1 MKLGLLESIYN
12 ANILNVPIAHHASS
26 LVVVHTQDTAPV
38 SHQLTEVKL
47 LQALVVLWWGTT
59 WEGKVMTVDLLFFP
73 RSCEIFGLLF
83 CEGES
88 EALSRSLA
96 PPLAAFYFFW
106 RRTGRARGRRGG
118 GRADGPW
125 GRPARGSDSEGAG
138 EPAAARAV
146 ALHGSRSALRASQ
159 KGRYILNPP
168 PSGLVGPGPGPGP
181 GPGRASGVLVSSRCA
196 EARCPEARLGRAQAL
211 AGAAQQ
217 EGALEVHST

>member
-1 MKLGLLESIYN
+1 M
-12 ANILNVPIAHHASS
+12 
-26 LVVVHTQDTAPV
+26 VVHTQDTAPV

-59 WEGKVMTVDLLFFP
+59 WEGKVMTVDLPFFP

-96 PPLAAFYFFW
+96 PPLAAFYFFF
-106 RRTGRARGRRGG
+106 GDGQG
-118 GRADGPW
+118 GRADGS
-125 GRPARGSDSEGAG
+125 GEGARTARGRAGGRASDPEGAG

-168 PSGLVGPGPGPGP
+168 PSGLVGPGPGP

-217 EGALEVHST
+217 EGALEVHRLD